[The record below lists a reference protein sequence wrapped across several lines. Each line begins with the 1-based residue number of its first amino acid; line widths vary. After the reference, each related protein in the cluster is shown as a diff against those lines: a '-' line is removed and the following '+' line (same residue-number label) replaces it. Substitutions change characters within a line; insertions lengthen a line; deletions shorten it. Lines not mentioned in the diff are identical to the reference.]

1 MKQIRNLLKLLI
13 AAIVLAGMFA
23 ACEGPMGP
31 RGYQGEPGEP
41 GPGSVVNWEGFKE
54 GIVCASCHNP
64 DYDTTYFVMAREY
77 QWAVSKHAAGG
88 DYQRNAAPCSGCH
101 TTEGFVQLYMG
112 RTLTDQ
118 VNASPPGCFACHSPH
133 SRGDFSL
140 RTTDPVTVMSAV
152 EGVPD
157 LVFDYGKANLCVS
170 CHKTRELNP
179 MPDPTKTANTDTLV
193 ITSSRW
199 YPHYGVQGQI
209 LAGTGGFE
217 FQNVTYNNSYHTQS
231 DVIKQEG
238 CPICHMAEPEA
249 GTGIGGGHTMLIAYP
264 GTHGEDQEL
273 LTGCNQTGCHNGNLT
288 TLDYNGYQTETE
300 ELLDSLH
307 TLLINRGWLTSSGLV
322 NASNS
327 NPLKIAPEYL
337 AGAMF
342 NYFFIEHDMSE
353 GVHNTKYTLK
363 LLESSIDVLNEE

>member
-1 MKQIRNLLKLLI
+1 
-13 AAIVLAGMFA
+13 
-23 ACEGPMGP
+23 
-31 RGYQGEPGEP
+31 
-41 GPGSVVNWEGFKE
+41 
-54 GIVCASCHNP
+54 
-64 DYDTTYFVMAREY
+64 
-77 QWAVSKHAAGG
+77 
-88 DYQRNAAPCSGCH
+88 
-101 TTEGFVQLYMG
+101 
-112 RTLTDQ
+112 
-118 VNASPPGCFACHSPH
+118 
-133 SRGDFSL
+133 
-140 RTTDPVTVMSAV
+140 
-152 EGVPD
+152 
-157 LVFDYGKANLCVS
+157 
-170 CHKTRELNP
+170 
-179 MPDPTKTANTDTLV
+179 
-193 ITSSRW
+193 
-199 YPHYGVQGQI
+199 
-209 LAGTGGFE
+209 
-217 FQNVTYNNSYHTQS
+217 
-231 DVIKQEG
+231 
-238 CPICHMAEPEA
+238 
-249 GTGIGGGHTMLIAYP
+249 MLIAYP